1 MSKPIE
7 DMTIDDSNVKAPEFL
22 EEKPEA
28 YPLRDPSEDPRWAVR
43 IIWMWVS
50 IAIFLLLFFVV
61 LLILGIWYD

>member
-1 MSKPIE
+1 MKDENMSKQ
-7 DMTIDDSNVKAPEFL
+7 IDDSNVKAPELL

-28 YPLRDPSEDPRWAVR
+28 YPLRDPSDDPRWAVR
-43 IIWMWVS
+43 IIWTWVS